1 MYLNPFVDDSWGDL
15 PRVFPYNPHGDWRP
29 EDQHHRDLHWAQRCR
44 HPLSESRG
52 RYHNKHLSFWF
63 SKTILSL
70 KYYFILMVYALILLF
85 VFFGYAL
92 FLFRSNIFHSNQIFV
107 APIFYSPREL
117 KRNSTTLF
125 WSTPAQRGPSFNR
138 SLCPSPPRRW
148 RALAGSGP
156 LSSVGN
162 RGKRLLTNVFCFS
175 LSVQNK
181 RTFGFIW
188 STSNNVSLRELK
200 LWRVLFYFIS
210 CNTAY
215 FSRKLSKKS
224 Y

>member
-1 MYLNPFVDDSWGDL
+1 MTAGEIYPVYFPIIPTETGDL
-15 PRVFPYNPHGDWRP
+15 KINITVISTGPSDAVIRYLKVEVGTTTNTYRS
-29 EDQHHRDLHWAQRCR
+29 DLV
-44 HPLSESRG
+44 
-52 RYHNKHLSFWF
+52 
-63 SKTILSL
+63 ILSL

-92 FLFRSNIFHSNQIFV
+92 FFFRSNIFHSNQIFV

-148 RALAGSGP
+148 RALVGSGP

-162 RGKRLLTNVFCFS
+162 GGKRLLTNVFVSHWASKIREHPVSFGQQATTC
-175 LSVQNK
+175 LSEN
-181 RTFGFIW
+181 
-188 STSNNVSLRELK
+188 
-200 LWRVLFYFIS
+200 
-210 CNTAY
+210 
-215 FSRKLSKKS
+215 
-224 Y
+224 